1 MAVWC
6 QMVGELYTAKY
17 ELEWA
22 GNEADPKRIEAVDIV
37 EVHENQVDCRL
48 PGTRYGQAVTAM
60 AKEKGLQDEDADN
73 QRKHFH
79 SSSYPPPFPAPPF
92 NFPVLKLETMIPLH
106 LLPQKLTVH
115 DPYNVLHAERDPAA
129 SDKGTEK
136 PKKTVSS
143 QRIDPWPFD
152 RSDPSKPPPYET
164 HTYELQLT
172 QKSLDEVNHTREE
185 LLASRSS
192 EPESLCYIYPSKE
205 EGPTNIPLIRI
216 MVPSRP
222 PKPVQTEEAHLF
234 LSKYSRK
241 GEGNHSFVYEA
252 EWEIPREL
260 FVDPKICY
268 ACVEA
273 KAKQVWVE
281 QKNVESS
288 PKQALRAESA
298 RVVDDP
304 DPGDDVV
311 LPEMDDEQLRAYL
324 AELEAQLDPVLTT
337 ASTAPASSPPT
348 PAPAAPDYLD
358 PEPARIASC
367 GLPLQT
373 CKTWQNATT
382 TTHPAILPN
391 CGTVWAEALRIPGAP
406 TTTFH
411 ARSLDEVTKENRQK
425 AQEARDRGEKKE
437 WVYSEDVTESMK
449 QKFEED
455 RIMALGPGEDLR
467 KKEEEELERRR
478 SSAMD
483 VDSETNTAEIGGTF
497 EAPCALYTS
506 LPYPGY
512 FLEIQH
518 ARFMAVSTYSHLPL
532 TLTNPISLPPR

>member
-1 MAVWC
+1 
-6 QMVGELYTAKY
+6 
-17 ELEWA
+17 
-22 GNEADPKRIEAVDIV
+22 
-37 EVHENQVDCRL
+37 
-48 PGTRYGQAVTAM
+48 
-60 AKEKGLQDEDADN
+60 
-73 QRKHFH
+73 
-79 SSSYPPPFPAPPF
+79 
-92 NFPVLKLETMIPLH
+92 MI
-106 LLPQKLTVH
+106 
-115 DPYNVLHAERDPAA
+115 
-129 SDKGTEK
+129 
-136 PKKTVSS
+136 
-143 QRIDPWPFD
+143 
-152 RSDPSKPPPYET
+152 
-164 HTYELQLT
+164 
-172 QKSLDEVNHTREE
+172 
-185 LLASRSS
+185 
-192 EPESLCYIYPSKE
+192 
-205 EGPTNIPLIRI
+205 
-216 MVPSRP
+216 PSRP

-260 FVDPKICY
+260 FV
-268 ACVEA
+268 EA

-281 QKNVESS
+281 QKNVESNM
-288 PKQALRAESA
+288 KQASRTESA

-311 LPEMDDEQLRAYL
+311 LPEMDDEQPRVYL
-324 AELEAQLDPVLTT
+324 AELEAQLDLAVTA

-391 CGTVWAEALRIPGAP
+391 CGTVWVEALRISGAP

-411 ARSLDEVTKENRQK
+411 ACSLDEVSKENRRK

-449 QKFEED
+449 QKFEGD
-455 RIMALGPGEDLR
+455 RIMVLGPGEELR

-483 VDSETNTAEIGGTF
+483 VDGGTKTQTNTVEIGGTF

-518 ARFMAVSTYSHLPL
+518 AQFMAVSTYSHLPL